1 MRRIPRFIQVSTAR
15 YLKRL
20 LRNRLQ
26 GDQIQRI
33 VQRAV
38 STLPLQEHLL
48 VREGVLRSDRLNRQ
62 LAWSMAFVA
71 GAVNAGGFL
80 AVGHYTSHVTGV
92 ASAMADEVALGD
104 LVTAGAALTMLLS
117 FMAGAFVSTSL
128 ISLGQR
134 RRLRSRYAL
143 TLVIEAGLMLVFGF
157 LGHRLEQEIQFTL
170 PTTVMLLCF
179 IMGMHNAVTSILS
192 GAAVRSTHLTGTVTD
207 IGIELSRMAYVNVHQ
222 RQGRERIEFNHRKL
236 RLLLLLLL
244 SFLAGGISGA
254 LGFRHIGY
262 KVTVPLAGFLC
273 FLAAR
278 PLLLE
283 FRLLL
288 NRLRRQWVPSEPSRG
303 IDQGSQSYRIKSRRR
318 WP

>member
-1 MRRIPRFIQVSTAR
+1 
-15 YLKRL
+15 
-20 LRNRLQ
+20 
-26 GDQIQRI
+26 
-33 VQRAV
+33 
-38 STLPLQEHLL
+38 
-48 VREGVLRSDRLNRQ
+48 
-62 LAWSMAFVA
+62 
-71 GAVNAGGFL
+71 
-80 AVGHYTSHVTGV
+80 
-92 ASAMADEVALGD
+92 
-104 LVTAGAALTMLLS
+104 MLLS